1 MADGRDDSGQKGRT
15 STKYAAKKAATERIA
30 AQRAAQQRADRKRNL
45 LMAGGGVLAVIV
57 VIGGIVFAG
66 LSTKKSSGASD
77 VVPATSTVSQA
88 VPSVATSSLT
98 TQPDLSSVAGPPSA
112 LTGDV
117 LKASNGLPQV
127 LYVGAEYCPNC
138 AATRWP
144 MAIALARFGT
154 FSGLSTTFSS
164 TTDSDPHTA
173 TLSFRNSSYKSSY
186 IDFDA
191 KEQVDGAGK
200 PLQTLTATEDALFQK
215 LGGTTSSPTPGY
227 PFIDFGGKWKQNGT
241 SFDPGLLKGMSAD
254 QIASTM
260 SDAKTKAGAAI
271 QASADVFTAM
281 ICDMTGGKP
290 TNVCTAT
297 STVAATTALASL
309 TASK

>member
-1 MADGRDDSGQKGRT
+1 MADGRDDKGRT

-45 LMAGGGVLAVIV
+45 LMAGGGVLAVVV

-66 LSTKKSSGASD
+66 LHTKKGTGSSD
-77 VVPATSTVSQA
+77 VVPASSAVTQA
-88 VPSVATSSLT
+88 IASVATSSLT
-98 TQPDLSSVAGPPSA
+98 ATPDLSTIAGPPAAVTGAA
-112 LTGDV
+112 LTSG
-117 LKASNGLPQV
+117 GLPQV

-144 MAIALARFGT
+144 LAVALSRFGT
-154 FSGLSTTFSS
+154 FTGLSTTYSS
-164 TTDSDPHTA
+164 TTDTDPHTP
-173 TLSFRNSSYKSSY
+173 TLSFRNASYKSSY
-186 IDFDA
+186 INFDS
-191 KEQVDGAGK
+191 KEQVDGNDQ
-200 PLQTLTATEDALFQK
+200 PLQNLTTAENALFQK

-241 SFDPGLLKGMSAD
+241 SYDPAILAGLTPDSV
-254 QIASTM
+254 ASTM
-260 SDAKTKAGAAI
+260 SNAKSKPGAAI
-271 QASADVFTAM
+271 QASADVFTAE

-297 STVAATTALASL
+297 SVVTATTALAAL
-309 TASK
+309 VPSK